1 MKRTI
6 NVRSHGEGDA
16 VVRVLDVPAL
26 KATHVITGTLLE
38 LDEDVRAVVLSMV
51 DQSLKLARNGDAARI
66 TGTLPTA
73 PPSNPAGT
81 SGE

>member
-6 NVRSHGEGDA
+6 NVRSQDEGDA

-51 DQSLKLARNGDAARI
+51 DQSLKLARNGGGRSVDADPR
-66 TGTLPTA
+66 LPLGH
-73 PPSNPAGT
+73 AGA